1 MFYLFFSLSF
11 LLLMPFILKKNKN
24 INKILKILVIIYCI
38 IIFIVTITLPDAYV
52 RCFDN
57 NELTHSLKD
66 IIYALVRW
74 FNALN
79 FVILPIAVFYNNQ
92 IIRKIAKY
100 FSLPMIIISIICYPI
115 HLQNYTST
123 LGRGLN
129 SIDILSASFKKF
141 LINPIFRSII
151 QGIIWLL
158 ELSIIIML
166 SKENKI
172 KINIKEIPKYLVI
185 LIFLLISSI
194 PIYIPQHLFGYSNI
208 IFDKWTLPHL
218 LWILFIIIEILALNK
233 IFKNKPK
240 EIKKI
245 LCLILSLSL
254 FLQYNQMFGAISMS
268 IKRLPFQL
276 CNIGAYLILLS
287 LITENKRIFNFTLIV
302 NVIGVLFAL
311 FLPDL
316 DGEGLFYLYNMHF
329 IFEHTNVLVV
339 PLLALSLKLFPK
351 LDQKALKDCLL
362 GFTIYFV
369 FVLIIGTL
377 FNAIALKTNNS
388 FYEANY
394 LFMFNQTVATNFIE
408 SLGKLFNNQI
418 KIGKYIVLYPV
429 IQLVVYIT
437 FIVLCTILYY
447 IIRLIYIIKD
457 KKSNICKDQIC

>member
-57 NELTHSLKD
+57 NELTHTLKD

-74 FNALN
+74 FNVLN

-100 FSLPMIIISIICYPI
+100 FSLPMIIISIICYPT

-172 KINIKEIPKYLVI
+172 KTNIKEIPKYLVI

-218 LWILFIIIEILALNK
+218 LWILFIIIEILVLNK

-240 EIKKI
+240 EIKK
-245 LCLILSLSL
+245 LGS
-254 FLQYNQMFGAISMS
+254 ISFVPS
-268 IKRLPFQL
+268 VAGI
-276 CNIGAYLILLS
+276 Y
-287 LITENKRIFNFTLIV
+287 ITSYIIN
-302 NVIGVLFAL
+302 
-311 FLPDL
+311 D
-316 DGEGLFYLYNMHF
+316 
-329 IFEHTNVLVV
+329 
-339 PLLALSLKLFPK
+339 
-351 LDQKALKDCLL
+351 
-362 GFTIYFV
+362 
-369 FVLIIGTL
+369 IIGE
-377 FNAIALKTNNS
+377 K
-388 FYEANY
+388 
-394 LFMFNQTVATNFIE
+394 
-408 SLGKLFNNQI
+408 
-418 KIGKYIVLYPV
+418 
-429 IQLVVYIT
+429 
-437 FIVLCTILYY
+437 
-447 IIRLIYIIKD
+447 
-457 KKSNICKDQIC
+457 